1 MPWLHVIYERK
12 KNIWGFS
19 IKAIIFLC
27 LQCNLY
33 YLHVSIVFNVTP
45 YTLLSLKQL
54 HLASLKIVSNIT
66 LRLH

>member
-1 MPWLHVIYERK
+1 MPCLHVIYERK
-12 KNIWGFS
+12 KKIWGFS
-19 IKAIIFLC
+19 IKAIVFLC

-54 HLASLKIVSNIT
+54 HLGSLKIISNIT
-66 LRLH
+66 PHLH